1 MHPMGAKSEEA
12 YEKEKTRLLS
22 YYGIPS
28 REEQYLVYGT
38 DGFYYPLLSAAGQY
52 RGILYALTDEEERRI
67 MYVNISFCNFYCEI
81 AYEDIIPADV
91 LPVGF
96 DAHKDNPSRRKFE
109 VTDDM
114 ESAFSGGGTKLLPQ
128 DSSNP

>member
-1 MHPMGAKSEEA
+1 MQKVKKPMKRKKHGWSPIVEFLPGKNSIWYMAPMA
-12 YEKEKTRLLS
+12 FT
-22 YYGIPS
+22 
-28 REEQYLVYGT
+28 
-38 DGFYYPLLSAAGQY
+38 
-52 RGILYALTDEEERRI
+52 ILYALTDEEERRI

-114 ESAFSGGGTKLLPQ
+114 ESAFSGGGPKLLPQ